1 MKKVNGI
8 WEKPQLKDAIESK
21 LSKYNKKL
29 VDQVVEYGTLDPEK
43 NSILLGIV
51 QDLEEIKSICEKRG
65 RY

>member
-1 MKKVNGI
+1 MKKVNGV

>member
-1 MKKVNGI
+1 MKKVNGV
-8 WEKPQLKDAIESK
+8 WEKPQLKEAIESK

>member
-1 MKKVNGI
+1 MKKVNGE
-8 WEKPQLKDAIESK
+8 WQKPLLKETIESK

-29 VDQVVEYGTLDPEK
+29 VDQVVEYSTLDPEK

-51 QDLEEIKSICEKRG
+51 QDLEEIKTICEKRG